1 MIVERVSINGF
12 LARLA
17 GGSFYTN
24 PRFAVIRKSYIKPQ
38 VQRGVRGCRSGT
50 ALARQRKCIPAEE
63 RTPWV
68 FDMIESVIRLLFRC
82 SHKRLTLPMT
92 PMGKTGVPTGKPYVV
107 CLDCGCQF
115 AYDWKEMRVG
125 ERIGEGG
132 SAVEGKSWLNRL
144 LRRLDQPAEQERKP

>member
-1 MIVERVSINGF
+1 M
-12 LARLA
+12 L
-17 GGSFYTN
+17 
-24 PRFAVIRKSYIKPQ
+24 
-38 VQRGVRGCRSGT
+38 
-50 ALARQRKCIPAEE
+50 
-63 RTPWV
+63 
-68 FDMIESVIRLLFRC
+68 ESVIRLLFRC